1 MPGLISKVNTVSGVI
16 VGASVEAITAFL
28 GWRRHHR
35 SRVWV
40 FFARLL
46 SQIGERQET
55 PPPDNGLSS
64 SVRAWLDGPGKC
76 STSDKPQSEVGS
88 NSSFRHV
95 YRVGVGVTRTE
106 PTASHG
112 ETFGFLQGG
121 SADSVSLAIGL
132 MSYQAR
138 RTGFDRARSPGARH
152 FEKLSPGD
160 RGCRR

>member
-1 MPGLISKVNTVSGVI
+1 M
-16 VGASVEAITAFL
+16 
-28 GWRRHHR
+28 
-35 SRVWV
+35 
-40 FFARLL
+40 
-46 SQIGERQET
+46 
-55 PPPDNGLSS
+55 
-64 SVRAWLDGPGKC
+64 
-76 STSDKPQSEVGS
+76 GS

-152 FEKLSPGD
+152 LEKLSPGESGLSPTT
-160 RGCRR
+160 RKVMWLGSVQLTRPTMGGLLSGTSVRMPPPKFEVPENCWV